1 MGIKRLNKYLLDINS
16 VKIYNIND
24 YFINYQNSVIAI
36 DVLLYAHK
44 YKFSCDNIY
53 LAFINQIIKFL
64 QNKIIPLYVIDG
76 KAPIEKQKSINH
88 RLNKKNK
95 INDKIEFLKNQLYD
109 DNVDI
114 ELIKKKIQK
123 LMKSN
128 INIDSNLI
136 NNLINLFN
144 IFNVPF
150 VRATGEAD
158 VLISDLYKKN
168 IISLCLSE
176 DTDLLT
182 FGCKKIIK
190 IYKKQIYEYD
200 LDLILKNMD
209 INYNQ
214 FIEICILLGCDYL
227 QSNLK
232 LNVFDIIISYKNN
245 TIFQNLSDKY
255 IQKFNNTK
263 NIYTQKILYD
273 YYIHINIDYININ
286 ELIIFIKN
294 YCSDT
299 HYNKY
304 KYQISFINSLIKNN
318 KFSCQ

>member
-1 MGIKRLNKYLLDINS
+1 MGIKRLNKYLLEINS
-16 VKIYNIND
+16 VKICDINN
-24 YFINYQNSVIAI
+24 YFINYQNCVIAI
-36 DVLLYAHK
+36 DVLLYIHK

-53 LAFINQIIKFL
+53 VAFINQIIKFL

-76 KAPIEKQKSINH
+76 KAPIEKEKSIKQ
-88 RLNKKNK
+88 RFNKKNK
-95 INDKIEFLKNQLYD
+95 INDKIELLKNQLTN

-114 ELIKKKIQK
+114 EAIKKKIEK

-150 VRATGEAD
+150 IRATGEAD

-168 IISLCLSE
+168 VISLCLSE

-200 LDLILKNMD
+200 LDLILQNME

-214 FIEICILLGCDYL
+214 FVEICILLGCDYL
-227 QSNLK
+227 QTNLK
-232 LNVFDIIISYKNN
+232 LNVFDIIESYKNN
-245 TIFQNLSDKY
+245 TIFQNLSNKY
-255 IQKFNNTK
+255 IQKFNKTK
-263 NIYTQKILYD
+263 NIYTQEILED

-286 ELIIFIKN
+286 ELILFIKE
-294 YCSDT
+294 YCSEINF
-299 HYNKY
+299 NKF

-318 KFSCQ
+318 KFNC